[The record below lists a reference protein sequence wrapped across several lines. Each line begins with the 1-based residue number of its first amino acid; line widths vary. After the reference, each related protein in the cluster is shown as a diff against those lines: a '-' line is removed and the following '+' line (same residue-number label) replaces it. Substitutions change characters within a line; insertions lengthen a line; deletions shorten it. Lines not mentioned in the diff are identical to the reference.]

1 MEEVTWKEGNAI
13 DQPYRVMIVDDHA
26 HAREAMRYIVAADPL
41 FEIVGECNSGEEAIQ
56 LADQLLPELI
66 LMDIH
71 MKDMS
76 GLEALK
82 SIKDKF
88 HGIKI
93 VVVTV
98 SDDALHLLDALKKG
112 ASGYLIKNLTP
123 STWID
128 YLKGVVSDD
137 LPLSRDFAYQLLKE
151 ISLQKQ
157 ANPLPVPLTAREKE
171 ILSWVANGA
180 SNREIADRLYI
191 SEHTV
196 KNHMKN
202 ILHKLRLDN
211 RVQLAKFAIENKLA
225 DLS

>member
-1 MEEVTWKEGNAI
+1 MFI
-13 DQPYRVMIVDDHA
+13 
-26 HAREAMRYIVAADPL
+26 
-41 FEIVGECNSGEEAIQ
+41 IVGECNNGEEAIRFT
-56 LADQLLPELI
+56 DRFLPELI
-66 LMDIH
+66 LMDIQ
-71 MKDMS
+71 MAEMN

-82 SIKDKF
+82 TIKDKYPA
-88 HGIKI
+88 IK
-93 VVVTV
+93 VVIVTV

-137 LPLSRDFAYQLLKE
+137 MPLSRDFAYQLLKE
-151 ISLQKQ
+151 ITLHQH
-157 ANPLPVPLTAREKE
+157 AAPLPVPLTAREKE

-180 SNREIADRLYI
+180 PNREIAERLFI

-196 KNHMKN
+196 KNHLKN
-202 ILHKLRLDN
+202 ILHKLQLDN